1 MSLTEEEK
9 RVYEQTLEVVQ
20 RQLQEI
26 DEQIEEE
33 LAKTRE
39 RLSVLQ
45 DKRTA
50 AAKMYDATCGML
62 GITTEREPAEEEASE
77 DLEP

>member
-1 MSLTEEEK
+1 MSLTEEET
-9 RVYEQTLEVVQ
+9 RVYQQTLEVAQ

-33 LAKTRE
+33 LAKTRA

-50 AAKMYDATCGML
+50 AAQMYDAACGML
-62 GITTEREPAEEEASE
+62 GIPKEQETAEEDAAEIPE
-77 DLEP
+77 G

>member
-1 MSLTEEEK
+1 MSLTEEEA
-9 RVYEQTLEVVQ
+9 RIYQQTLEVAQ

-45 DKRTA
+45 DRRTA
-50 AAKMYDATCGML
+50 AAQMCDAVRGML
-62 GITTEREPAEEEASE
+62 GIPTEQETAEDDAVENSE
-77 DLEP
+77 R

>member
-1 MSLTEEEK
+1 MPLTEEEK
-9 RVYEQTLEVVQ
+9 RVYQQTLEVAQ

-50 AAKMYDATCGML
+50 AAQMYDAACGML
-62 GITTEREPAEEEASE
+62 GIPTEQETAEEEASE
-77 DLEP
+77 NLER

>member
-62 GITTEREPAEEEASE
+62 GIPSEQEPAEEEATE